1 MKVRAL
7 SWWLPAVL
15 LGGIVSHSAN
25 AQEPSWFG
33 QSADGRWLIG
43 AKVARVDKTTT
54 GFSEETGYGFN
65 FGYEFA
71 RPIGFDGSASLEFE
85 YMSSDDGDFREESD
99 LGIDGR
105 YKVKSYG
112 VFFAYRTPGT
122 VFFKGKLGALYTK
135 VDLDS
140 TAGHEKQTD
149 TNLGFGAGFG
159 VRAGES
165 VNIELE
171 YTGSAGDSDVNF
183 ISLGVSVF
191 F

>member
-1 MKVRAL
+1 MKFEARFL
-7 SWWLPAVL
+7 WIPAAL
-15 LGGIVSHSAN
+15 LGGVIGHAAN
-25 AQEPSWFG
+25 AQEPTWFG

-43 AKVARVDKTTT
+43 AKVGRVDKTTT

-71 RPIGFDGSASLEFE
+71 RPIGFDGSSSLEFE
-85 YMSSDDGDFREESD
+85 YMSSDDGDFTDESD
-99 LGIDGR
+99 LGIDGL
-105 YKVKSYG
+105 YEVETYAM
-112 VFFAYRTPGT
+112 FFAYRTPGT
-122 VFFKGKLGALYTK
+122 VFFKGKLGAIYTK

-171 YTGSAGDSDVNF
+171 YTGSAGDSDVNY
-183 ISLGVSVF
+183 ITLGVSVLF
-191 F
+191 